1 MMTKILGF
9 SSKKGP
15 LCPISYRNNCNLIIS
30 MCTYSFDI
38 YFKNLEYIKVY
49 LYIQEFNYILFRAY

>member
-1 MMTKILGF
+1 
-9 SSKKGP
+9 
-15 LCPISYRNNCNLIIS
+15 